1 MNFKMILTLLVIGF
15 IFTASFVAAQ
25 DMNTNNNPGNDPN
38 DIISVPTHF
47 SPNKFTHHEYSQP
60 RNDFTI
66 DTFISNEISNI
77 TNYLIIYFK

>member
-15 IFTASFVAAQ
+15 IFTTSFVAAH
-25 DMNTNNNPGNDPN
+25 DININNNLDNDRN

-47 SPNKFTHHEYSQP
+47 SPNKFTHQEYSQP
-60 RNDFTI
+60 TNDFTI

>member
-1 MNFKMILTLLVIGF
+1 MNFKMIFALLVIGF
-15 IFTASFVAAQ
+15 IFTTSFVAAY
-25 DMNTNNNPGNDPN
+25 DMNINNNPDNDLD

-60 RNDFTI
+60 TNNFTI

-77 TNYLIIYFK
+77 TKLFNNLFK